1 MRESILRNDGTINDY
16 DEELNTVVTPADKVD
31 IDLTVGNIN
40 V

>member
-1 MRESILRNDGTINDY
+1 MRESILRNDGTINDH
-16 DEELNTVVTPADKVD
+16 DEELNTVATPADKVD